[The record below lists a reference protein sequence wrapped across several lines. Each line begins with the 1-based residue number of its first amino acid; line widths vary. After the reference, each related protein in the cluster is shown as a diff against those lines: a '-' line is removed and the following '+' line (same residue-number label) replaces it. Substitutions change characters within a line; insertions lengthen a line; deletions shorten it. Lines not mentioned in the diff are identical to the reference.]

1 MSQVLHDERGPARE
15 VLGEEVWGQ
24 GELSGRCGE
33 TGQGV
38 VREGVGK
45 LSGQGLRVKPE
56 AVRV

>member
-1 MSQVLHDERGPARE
+1 MRF
-15 VLGEEVWGQ
+15 WGK
-24 GELSGRCGE
+24 RCGARASSPGGVGRQ

>member
-1 MSQVLHDERGPARE
+1 M
-15 VLGEEVWGQ
+15 WGQ